1 MGHERGAAAWSRP
14 TPGTAVCT
22 RTSIDRDA
30 KSPGSVLDNR
40 TPVEKLPTLR
50 TPTPAW
56 KDEALVEECLR
67 GNQQAWSSV
76 VDKYKN
82 LVYSAPVKYRMSP
95 QDAADIFQEVWVDL
109 YAELK
114 NLRKPG
120 ALGGWLI
127 SVASHKC
134 YQWKRRRVREAEQQ
148 QPGSDR
154 EPRSREILFPEWK
167 EQAERAQLLRDTV
180 AALPERCQR
189 MVQMLFFQ
197 DPPVPYAEVAQQ
209 LGLAIGSIGFI
220 RAKCLE
226 KLRAGLEEK
235 GF

>member
-1 MGHERGAAAWSRP
+1 M
-14 TPGTAVCT
+14 
-22 RTSIDRDA
+22 
-30 KSPGSVLDNR
+30 
-40 TPVEKLPTLR
+40 
-50 TPTPAW
+50 
-56 KDEALVEECLR
+56 EECLR

-76 VDKYKN
+76 VEKYKN

-109 YAELK
+109 YEELK

-134 YQWKRRRVREAEQQ
+134 YQRKLRRVREAEQQ
-148 QPGSDR
+148 QPGNDR
-154 EPRSREILFPEWK
+154 EPRSREMLFPEWK

-189 MVQMLFFQ
+189 MIQMLFYQ
-197 DPPVPYAEVAQQ
+197 DPPVPYADVARQ
-209 LGLAIGSIGFI
+209 LGLATGSIGFI
-220 RAKCLE
+220 RGKCLE
-226 KLRAGLEEK
+226 RLRASLEEK